1 MLTLWGILR
10 GDAFAGKG
18 GIMRET
24 RNILGWLGMAEEQS
38 ILLDSKKH
46 VEETYKTVSYFAA
59 AVKAFIQNDVA
70 AKEQAIE
77 SVRQSEHQADIL
89 RSKMINELSEGMLLP
104 PDREDL
110 MHFVKTLDKIA
121 DWTNGAARLLGFIE
135 NKLPEDVLKN
145 ISLGT
150 DLIVNS
156 ISKLQEAIIALTK
169 NELKNAIAL
178 SEQIDILEHEADD
191 QKKAMIGAIIHAK
204 LDPVSLLLTY
214 QLAEYLEGVTDK
226 IEDCADF
233 IKVLAI
239 KSK

>member
-1 MLTLWGILR
+1 M
-10 GDAFAGKG
+10 K
-18 GIMRET
+18 ET

-46 VEETYKTVSYFAA
+46 VEETYKTVAYFSA
-59 AVKAFIQNDVA
+59 AVKAFIQNDVE
-70 AKEQAIE
+70 AKNQAIE
-77 SVRQSEHQADIL
+77 NVRESEHQADIL

-135 NKLPEDVLKN
+135 QKLPENVLKN

-156 ISKLQEAIIALTK
+156 ISKLQEAIVALTK
-169 NELKNAIAL
+169 NELKNAISL
-178 SEQIDILEHEADD
+178 SAEIDLLEHEADD
-191 QKKAMIGAIIHAK
+191 QKKAMIGSIIHAK
-204 LDPVSLLLTY
+204 LDSVSLLLTY

>member
-1 MLTLWGILR
+1 M
-10 GDAFAGKG
+10 K
-18 GIMRET
+18 ET

-38 ILLDSKKH
+38 ILLDAKKH
-46 VEETYKTVSYFAA
+46 VEETYKTVAYFSA
-59 AVKAFIQNDVA
+59 AVKAFIQNDLE
-70 AKEQAIE
+70 AKTKAIE
-77 SVRQSEHQADIL
+77 NVRQSEHQADIL
-89 RSKMINELSEGMLLP
+89 RSKMINELSEGLLLP

-135 NKLPEDVLKN
+135 SELPENVLKN

-150 DLIVNS
+150 DLIVSS
-156 ISKLQEAIIALTK
+156 ISKLQEAIVALIK
-169 NELKNAIAL
+169 NELKNAMLFSA
-178 SEQIDILEHEADD
+178 EIDHLEHEADD
-191 QKKAMIGAIIHAK
+191 QKKAMIEAIIHAK
-204 LDPVSLLLTY
+204 LEPVSLLLTY

-233 IKVLAI
+233 LKVLAI